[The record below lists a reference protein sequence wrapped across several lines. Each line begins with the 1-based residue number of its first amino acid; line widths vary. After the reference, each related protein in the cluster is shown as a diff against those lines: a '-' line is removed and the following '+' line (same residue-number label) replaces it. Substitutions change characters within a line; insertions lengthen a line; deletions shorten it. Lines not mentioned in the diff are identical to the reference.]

1 MTSSQL
7 MSPKRRSVPHIVA
20 PTIASFRDSLQL
32 SDDPPQLRLSSYNDE
47 HLVDHINT
55 NYGALD
61 ETDVNNGHCHK
72 PQHDGVESGYHHTE
86 HISFDATTK
95 ISLRSERRRPV
106 LYQQWQCIELAA
118 SQIPAILLV
127 TLFHLMVGIP
137 FGVSYFPVSWKSS
150 SSAAVSGGDDAPE
163 VGGFVLDGAFPLQG
177 KGQKIYDIHL
187 LSFHNV
193 TILLTQLICLHLQ
206 FSEALGIRMFLFSTI
221 VGQLVFT
228 YASSFN
234 NCIAL
239 QMVENVPFC
248 QALTYIVVEKQGYG
262 KESLSTLFFLFGLA
276 SVIVG
281 LTFYLLGRLGELL
294 QLYCFLNALELSF

>member
-1 MTSSQL
+1 M
-7 MSPKRRSVPHIVA
+7 
-20 PTIASFRDSLQL
+20 F
-32 SDDPPQLRLSSYNDE
+32 
-47 HLVDHINT
+47 
-55 NYGALD
+55 
-61 ETDVNNGHCHK
+61 
-72 PQHDGVESGYHHTE
+72 
-86 HISFDATTK
+86 
-95 ISLRSERRRPV
+95 
-106 LYQQWQCIELAA
+106 
-118 SQIPAILLV
+118 
-127 TLFHLMVGIP
+127 
-137 FGVSYFPVSWKSS
+137 
-150 SSAAVSGGDDAPE
+150 
-163 VGGFVLDGAFPLQG
+163 
-177 KGQKIYDIHL
+177 
-187 LSFHNV
+187 
-193 TILLTQLICLHLQ
+193 HLQ

-281 LTFYLLGRLGELL
+281 LTFYLLGRFGELL